1 VAPESMHIQVN
12 GKALEMPA
20 RSNLQGLIEHL
31 KLGQRR
37 LAVEMNGEIVPR
49 SEYAQRALND
59 GDRLEIVHAIGG
71 G

>member
-1 VAPESMHIQVN
+1 MQIQVN
-12 GKALEMPA
+12 GKALELGAP
-20 RSNLQGLIEHL
+20 SNVQALIEHL
-31 KLGQRR
+31 RLTQRR

-49 SEYAQRALND
+49 SEYAQRVLND